1 MNHLPL
7 RVKSLNDHQSLLLA
21 NGMLLRIQPERRNG
35 DVCASFYR
43 IV

>member
-21 NGMLLRIQPERRNG
+21 NGMLQRIQPERRNG

>member
-7 RVKSLNDHQSLLLA
+7 RVKSLNDRQSLLLA
-21 NGMLLRIQPERRNG
+21 NGMLQSILRERRHG
-35 DVCASFYR
+35 DVFASFYR